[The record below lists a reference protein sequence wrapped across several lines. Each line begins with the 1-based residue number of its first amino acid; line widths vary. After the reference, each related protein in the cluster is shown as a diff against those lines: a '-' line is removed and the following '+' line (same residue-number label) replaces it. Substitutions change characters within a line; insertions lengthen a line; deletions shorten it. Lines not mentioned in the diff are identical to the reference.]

1 MDDTEAPVV
10 PAPPAALTTSPINPA
25 TITSLVFSGGGPS
38 GLITYGAA
46 KYLAETAG
54 FWRLADIKRMYGC
67 SIGAL
72 LAVAL
77 ALNYPWAWLDDYFI
91 QRPWEKL
98 LATSINLTALWG
110 QKGVLDGDFITAI
123 MEPLLTAKGLAAHV
137 TLAELYAFTGV
148 DIHLFTTNVNAAA
161 LAITTDV
168 GAGGGGMNK
177 CGFAKVDLSHTT
189 HPDLPVCRA
198 LHMTMA
204 FPLAFT
210 PVYDPDT
217 LALYIDGGLLNNYPV
232 NDCLAKA
239 ASTAETAANVLAF
252 KNSWRSTAASKKL
265 PHLAHDSSLAEFL
278 MTLIKQMASAF
289 DTSTTQEPIE
299 NTVNCIIEDLEGF
312 DNWIKAFSTIESRQ
326 RLVTLGSDQA
336 RAFLAGRPVDRSDR

>member
-1 MDDTEAPVV
+1 MDETISTEAP
-10 PAPPAALTTSPINPA
+10 SPA

-123 MEPLLTAKGLAAHV
+123 MEPLLTAKGLSAHV
-137 TLAELYAFTGV
+137 TLGELFAFTGV

-168 GAGGGGMNK
+168 GVGK

-232 NDCLAKA
+232 NDCLANA
-239 ASTAETAANVLAF
+239 ALTKETAANVLAF
-252 KNSWRSTAASKKL
+252 KNSWRSTTACKKTPYL
-265 PHLAHDSSLAEFL
+265 VSESSLAEFL
-278 MTLIKQMASAF
+278 VTLIKQMASAF
-289 DTSTTQEPIE
+289 DTSTTQEAIA
-299 NTVNCIIEDLEGF
+299 NTVECIIEDLEGF
-312 DNWIKAFSTIESRQ
+312 DNWIKAFSTIDSRQ

-336 RAFLAGRPVDRSDR
+336 RAFLAGRSVGPSDR

>member
-1 MDDTEAPVV
+1 MD
-10 PAPPAALTTSPINPA
+10 PA
-25 TITSLVFSGGGPS
+25 TIITSLVFSGGGPS

-123 MEPLLTAKGLAAHV
+123 MEPLLTAKGLTAHV

-148 DIHLFTTNVNAAA
+148 DIHMFTTNVNAI
-161 LAITTDV
+161 LATTTTNSITGV
-168 GAGGGGMNK
+168 SAGK
-177 CGFAKVDLSHTT
+177 CGFGKVDLSHTT

-198 LHMTMA
+198 LHMSMA

-239 ASTAETAANVLAF
+239 AATAANAETVAETAANVLAF
-252 KNSWRSTAASKKL
+252 KNSWRSTAAVKKS
-265 PHLAHDSSLAEFL
+265 PHLANESSLAEFL
-278 MTLIKQMASAF
+278 LTIIKQMARAF
-289 DTSTTQEPIE
+289 DTSTTQEPIA
-299 NTVNCIIEDLEGF
+299 NTVDCIIEDLEGF
-312 DNWIKAFSTIESRQ
+312 DNWIKAFSTVESRE
-326 RLVTLGSDQA
+326 RLVALGSDQA
-336 RAFLAGRPVDRSDR
+336 RAFLVERTAGGLTFKGAN